1 MAFTIAGKDNERG
14 EFAGATLQAGATLEI
29 RDVDADHRMLTQALE
44 AGTPLRIDLGGI
56 SAVDAAGVQLLLALK
71 QEGMR
76 RGIPIEFRGDSAA
89 VKHALAL
96 LGLAS
101 ELSGC
106 RPS

>member
-1 MAFTIAGKDNERG
+1 MAFTIASKDDESG
-14 EFAGATLQAGATLEI
+14 DFAGATLDAGATLEI
-29 RDVDADHRMLTQALE
+29 RDVDADHRVLAQALE

-56 SAVDAAGVQLLLALK
+56 GAVDAAGAQLLLALK

-89 VKHALAL
+89 VRHALAL

-101 ELSGC
+101 DLSGC
-106 RPS
+106 LAS